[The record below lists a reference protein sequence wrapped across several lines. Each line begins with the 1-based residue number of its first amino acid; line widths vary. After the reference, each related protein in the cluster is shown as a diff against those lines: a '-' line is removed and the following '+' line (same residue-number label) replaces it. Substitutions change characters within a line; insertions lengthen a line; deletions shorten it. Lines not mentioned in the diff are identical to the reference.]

1 MLRVIIFQIASV
13 LLVISCWLLGQ
24 IGCFPEFLTNHQMAL
39 NCVLIATLG
48 GNLYCIRA
56 VYLNKCVLGNWDA
69 CWELWYYLRPLTS
82 ATSGFVAF
90 IFLKAGLIVLEA
102 EQSSD
107 AGYFGYL
114 AFAFIAG
121 LNVDKFVAKL
131 EDVAKS
137 IFGIEKSRAGKES
150 DNNS

>member
-1 MLRVIIFQIASV
+1 MIKAIIFQIIVIIA
-13 LLVISCWLLGQ
+13 ISCCWIIGKQGGYPNFLL
-24 IGCFPEFLTNHQMAL
+24 PHNMAI
-39 NCVLIATLG
+39 NSILIATLG
-48 GNLYCIRA
+48 GNLYCLRA
-56 VYLNKCVLGNWDA
+56 IYVNKCVKGQWDIN
-69 CWELWYYLRPLTS
+69 WELWYYLRPVTS
-82 ATSGFVAF
+82 AISGLVSY
-90 IFLKAGLIVLEA
+90 IFLKAGLIALEA

-137 IFGIEKSRAGKES
+137 IFGIEKSRARQDQDDK
-150 DNNS
+150 